1 MEVGE
6 SKYKVRTT
14 NSTWTFRLR
23 ISFHNRT
30 VAMSEDNKGTK
41 LSATYT
47 SPTDSK
53 TFTTPLSNATDAPRS
68 TSDKTAYLSDLRG
81 KVTQL
86 QADVNA
92 FLTARMQREQV
103 GGNDADAEAR
113 EEDMYGEEDPENEG

>member
-1 MEVGE
+1 
-6 SKYKVRTT
+6 
-14 NSTWTFRLR
+14 
-23 ISFHNRT
+23 
-30 VAMSEDNKGTK
+30 MSEDNKGNN

-53 TFTTPLSNATDAPRS
+53 TFTTPLSNATDATRS

-86 QADVNA
+86 QAAVNA

-103 GGNDADAEAR
+103 GGNDADAAAR
-113 EEDMYGEEDPENEG
+113 EEDMDGEEDPENEG